1 MKWLISLSLYDLVLT
16 MSWGKVKTFGDNLI
30 GVDVFKKEYNH
41 QKVSIVYASHVRGRE
56 FKWLTDCEGCGLLE
70 RA

>member
-1 MKWLISLSLYDLVLT
+1 
-16 MSWGKVKTFGDNLI
+16 MSWGEVKTFGDNLI